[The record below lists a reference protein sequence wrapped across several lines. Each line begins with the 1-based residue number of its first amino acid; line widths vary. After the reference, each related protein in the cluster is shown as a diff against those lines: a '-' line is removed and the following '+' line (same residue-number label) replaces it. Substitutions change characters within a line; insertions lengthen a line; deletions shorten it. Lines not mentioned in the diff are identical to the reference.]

1 MAIVIKSR
9 MSGDCKA
16 IIINLEGPEANTQA
30 HKVRVTHVPTGTTY
44 KAYISFQDESYA
56 LNNMTLGG
64 LYLIEVLS
72 EGGEI
77 KAFQYLVSTCA
88 VDKCLVLLT
97 DKLLSCGC
105 TSPACS
111 AILNKAQK
119 VMLLIKSAEA
129 TAARIMREE
138 DKVLVGDADSQ
149 YRKAVEMCEGNCDCG
164 C

>member
-1 MAIVIKSR
+1 MALGLKTR

-16 IIINLEGPEANTQA
+16 IIINLEGPTTGVSY
-30 HKVRVTHVPTGTTY
+30 KVIVTHVATGTVY
-44 KAYISFQDESYA
+44 NAFISLNDDSYA
-56 LNNMTLGG
+56 MNNMTLGG
-64 LYLIEVLS
+64 LYLVEILS
-72 EGGEI
+72 DIDTVE
-77 KAFQYLVSTCA
+77 AFQYLVSTCA

-119 VMLLIKSAEA
+119 VMLLIKSSQA

-138 DKVLVGDADSQ
+138 DKVLVSDADSQ

>member
-1 MAIVIKSR
+1 
-9 MSGDCKA
+9 MSGDCRA
-16 IIINLEGPEANTQA
+16 IIINLEAPQTGATY
-30 HKVRVTHVPTGTTY
+30 KIRVTHVPTGTIYNGFITL
-44 KAYISFQDESYA
+44 DDDSYA
-56 LNNMTLGG
+56 MNDMTLGG
-64 LYLIEVLS
+64 LYLIEVIGR
-72 EGGEI
+72 GGEVE
-77 KAFQYLVSTCA
+77 AFQYLVSTCA

-119 VMLLIKSAEA
+119 VMLLIKSAQS

-138 DKVLVGDADSQ
+138 DKILVSDADSQ

>member
-1 MAIVIKSR
+1 MAVLVKSR

-16 IIINLEGPEANTQA
+16 IIINLEGSQPGESYS
-30 HKVRVTHVPTGTTY
+30 VRATHVPTGTIY
-44 KAYISFQDESYA
+44 KGVVGLADDSYA
-56 LNNMTLGG
+56 MNNIDLGG
-64 LYLIEVLS
+64 LYFIEVLNS
-72 EGGEI
+72 SSNVES
-77 KAFQYLVSTCA
+77 FQYLVSTCS

-119 VMLLIKSAEA
+119 VMLLIKSAQA

-138 DKVLVGDADSQ
+138 DKILVSDADSQ
-149 YRKAVEMCEGNCDCG
+149 YRKAVEMCDGHCDCG

>member
-1 MAIVIKSR
+1 MALGLKTR

-16 IIINLEGPEANTQA
+16 IIMNLEAPTVGATY
-30 HKVRVTHVPTGTTY
+30 KITVTHVSTGTVY
-44 KAYISFQDESYA
+44 KGFISLDDDSYA
-56 LNNMTLGG
+56 MNNVTLGG
-64 LYLIEVLS
+64 LYLVEVIGT
-72 EGGEI
+72 GGVVE
-77 KAFQYLVSTCA
+77 AFQYLVSTCA

-97 DKLLSCGC
+97 DKLLGCGC

-119 VMLLIKSAEA
+119 VMLLIKAAQA

-138 DKVLVGDADSQ
+138 DKILVSDADAQ
-149 YRKAVEMCEGNCDCG
+149 YRKSVEMCDGNCDCG

>member
-1 MAIVIKSR
+1 MALVVKSR

-16 IIINLEGPEANTQA
+16 IIINLEGDTATSNN
-30 HKVRVTHVPTGTTY
+30 KIRVTHVATGTVYNAFLTFSDD
-44 KAYISFQDESYA
+44 AYA

-64 LYLIEVLS
+64 LYLVEVLS
-72 EGGEI
+72 DVDTIE
-77 KAFQYLVSTCA
+77 AFQYLVSTCA

-119 VMLLIKSAEA
+119 VMLLIKSAES

-138 DKVLVGDADSQ
+138 DKVLVSDADSQ
-149 YRKAVEMCEGNCDCG
+149 YRKAVEMCEGHCDCG